1 MVAQVLNLQITLW
14 ILLRHFNIR
23 IKYSIME
30 SEDIP
35 HSFYIMNQK
44 DKSDTRNVAFNKVE
58 NSDSESE
65 R

>member
-1 MVAQVLNLQITLW
+1 
-14 ILLRHFNIR
+14 
-23 IKYSIME
+23 ME

>member
-44 DKSDTRNVAFNKVE
+44 DKSDTRSVAFNKVE
-58 NSDSESE
+58 NSDNESE